1 MKEARK
7 ALKILVIVWIA
18 CSVTASSVTGMV
30 LCIGADGHFSLEF
43 ANHNDYNQEQHDH
56 ANMPHESVQM
66 RVNDAKG
73 CCGDCIDV
81 PLSPDIVSQLTK
93 AMRHK
98 RTTEEAI
105 IRPLTAL
112 SVTADEL
119 TTQASQSNLKRQAA
133 LPDSCAFLL
142 SQRTTVLLI

>member
-1 MKEARK
+1 M
-7 ALKILVIVWIA
+7 KILAIVWIA

-43 ANHNDYNQEQHDH
+43 ANHDDCNQEPHDH

-81 PLSPDIVSQLTK
+81 PLSPDIVSQLTE
-93 AMRHK
+93 AVRHK
-98 RTTEEAI
+98 RTTEETI
-105 IRPLTAL
+105 IRPLTAP
-112 SVTADEL
+112 SVTVDEL
-119 TTQASQSNLKRQAA
+119 TTRASQSNLKRQAA
-133 LPDSCAFLL
+133 LSDSYAFLL